1 MTAQRAIAIV
11 GDDDL
16 VRAATASFVRSLGHS
31 TQSFAS
37 AREFLNSE
45 EAGIAFVISDLQMPG
60 MSGIELQRQL
70 KKRTAPPP
78 LLLMTAFP
86 SEHLSEQ
93 ARAAGAVG
101 LVGKPMDVDALIG
114 FLDGAL
120 N

>member
-16 VRAATASFVRSLGHS
+16 VRAATASFVRSLGHP

-37 AREFLNSE
+37 AREFLDSDDDGV
-45 EAGIAFVISDLQMPG
+45 ALIISDMQMPG
-60 MSGIELQRQL
+60 MSGIEMQRQL
-70 KKRTAPPP
+70 TRRAASPP

-86 SEHLSEQ
+86 SEQLGEQ
-93 ARAAGAVG
+93 ARTAGALG
-101 LVGKPMDVDALIG
+101 LLGKPMDIATLIG
-114 FLDGAL
+114 FLDKVL